1 MKRSFFTILLSLF
14 LVLGVQS
21 VCLAGP
27 HASRVLYNRVA
38 KRTNFVLPQVDGL
51 NCYTADLHVHTI
63 FSDGEVS
70 PAERVKEAWIDGLD
84 IMAITDHIETR
95 RQERDMLK
103 FLKGY
108 APDKEKGFDPI
119 NTRCSRGVHADER
132 GIVSDL
138 NFSFKLAAKAAKNY
152 PELTLIKG
160 TEISREPVHI
170 GHYCA
175 LFTKD
180 NNIIYSTDDAQ
191 TIRNARKQGA
201 LITHNHPG
209 WERTSTNYTEFEKKI
224 YAEGLIDGIEVS
236 NSRNFYPEI
245 VDRAIDKKLYMVSA
259 TDIHATTASIYGK
272 QKFYRDMTLIF
283 AKDKSEAS
291 LRKALLSQKTLGYCG
306 GYIIGEKS
314 LLTKFYNASITTIL
328 RKEGTKHYYL
338 TLVNNTSF
346 DYNIVYRGVTY
357 HIPAFSA
364 IPLTLKKASPV
375 YTVENMIHRSNQS
388 LDIEYK
394 MKK

>member
-1 MKRSFFTILLSLF
+1 MKKTIILAVGLVFGLSTIAI
-14 LVLGVQS
+14 
-21 VCLAGP
+21 AGP
-27 HASRVLYNRVA
+27 HASTKMYSNSPV
-38 KRTNFVLPQVDGL
+38 RTSFVLPSVDGL
-51 NCYTADLHVHTI
+51 NCYTADLHVHS
-63 FSDGEVS
+63 FYSDGEVS
-70 PAERVKEAWIDGLD
+70 PAERVKEAWSDGLD
-84 IMAITDHIETR
+84 IMALTDHIETR

-103 FLKGY
+103 FLKAY

-138 NFSFKLAAKAAKNY
+138 NFSFELAKKAAKNY

-180 NNIIYSTDDAQ
+180 NNIIYSRDDAQ
-191 TIRNARKQGA
+191 AIRNAKKQGA

-209 WERTSTNYTEFEKKI
+209 WERTSTDYTEFEKKI
-224 YAEGLIDGIEVS
+224 YAEGLIDGIEIT
-236 NSRNFYPEI
+236 NGKDFYPEI
-245 VDRAIDKKLYMVSA
+245 VNRAVEKKLYMVSA
-259 TDIHATTASIYGK
+259 TDIHATTASIFGK

-314 LLTKFYNASITTIL
+314 LLEKFFRASVTVTAAGANKKGTCVTIT
-328 RKEGTKHYYL
+328 
-338 TLVNNTSF
+338 NNSSF
-346 DYNIVYRGVTY
+346 DYTLNNNGRIFVV
-357 HIPAFSA
+357 PAFRSVLA
-364 IPLTLKKASPV
+364 TLTGEKAEFV
-375 YTVENMIHRSNQS
+375 VENMIHTSNQRLS
-388 LDIEYK
+388 VEFKLGK
-394 MKK
+394 

>member
-1 MKRSFFTILLSLF
+1 MKRLFILAIG
-14 LVLGVQS
+14 LVFGLGIQN
-21 VCLAGP
+21 VCAGP
-27 HASRVLYNRVA
+27 HASTKLYNNA
-38 KRTNFVLPQVDGL
+38 PIRTNFVLPQVDGL

-63 FSDGEVS
+63 FSDGEIS
-70 PAERVKEAWIDGLD
+70 PAERVREAWVDGLD

-108 APDKEKGFDPI
+108 AADKEKGFEPI
-119 NTRCSRGVHADER
+119 NTRCSRGVPADER

-138 NFSFKLAAKAAKNY
+138 NFSYKLAAKTVKNY

-191 TIRNARKQGA
+191 TIRNARAQGA
-201 LITHNHPG
+201 IITHNHPG
-209 WERTSTNYTEFEKKI
+209 WERTSTDYTEFEKKV
-224 YAEGLIDGIEVS
+224 YAEGLIDGIEIA
-236 NSRNFYPEI
+236 NGKDFYPAI
-245 VDRAIDKKLYMVSA
+245 VGRAIEKGLYMVSA
-259 TDIHATTASIYGK
+259 TDIHGLTASTFGK
-272 QKFYRDMTLIF
+272 QNFYRNMTLIF

-291 LRKALLSQKTLGYCG
+291 LREALLSHKTLGYCG

-314 LLTKFYNASITTIL
+314 LLEKFFRASITVTEAGSSKKGNLVTI
-328 RKEGTKHYYL
+328 T
-338 TLVNNTSF
+338 NNSSF
-346 DYNIVYRGVTY
+346 DYSLNHNGRVFVV
-357 HIPAFSA
+357 PAFHSVSA
-364 IPLTLKKASPV
+364 TLTLDKAV
-375 YTVENMIHRSNQS
+375 FTVENMIHVNNER
-388 LDIEYK
+388 LVVEF
-394 MKK
+394 

>member
-1 MKRSFFTILLSLF
+1 MKKAFILAIGLVFGLST
-14 LVLGVQS
+14 
-21 VCLAGP
+21 CAYAGP
-27 HASRVLYNRVA
+27 HASTKMYNNA
-38 KRTNFVLPQVDGL
+38 PIRTSFVLPAVDGL
-51 NCYTADLHVHTI
+51 NCYTADLHVHS
-63 FSDGEVS
+63 FYSDGEIS

-84 IMAITDHIETR
+84 IMALTDHIETR

-103 FLKGY
+103 FLKAY

-138 NFSFKLAAKAAKNY
+138 NFSFELAKKAAKNY

-180 NNIIYSTDDAQ
+180 NNIIYSRDDAQ
-191 TIRNARKQGA
+191 AIRNAKKQGA

-209 WERTSTNYTEFEKKI
+209 WERTSTDYTEFEKKI
-224 YAEGLIDGIEVS
+224 YAEGLIDGIEIT
-236 NSRNFYPEI
+236 NGKDFYPEI
-245 VDRAIDKKLYMVSA
+245 VNRAVEKKLYMVSA
-259 TDIHATTASIYGK
+259 TDIHASTASIYGK

-283 AKDKSEAS
+283 SKDKSEAS

-314 LLTKFYNASITTIL
+314 LLEKFFRASVTVTPAGSTKKGLRVSIT
-328 RKEGTKHYYL
+328 
-338 TLVNNTSF
+338 NNTSF
-346 DYNIVYRGVTY
+346 DYTLNDNGRIVTL
-357 HIPAFSA
+357 PAFHTVSA
-364 IPLTLKKASPV
+364 TLTGDKAI
-375 YTVENMIHRSNQS
+375 YTVENMIHTSNQR
-388 LDIEYK
+388 LVVEFK
-394 MKK
+394 LAK